1 MSDETKKEDQK
12 KSDRKWVDVTS
23 AALRVVGGVVVKSL
37 PWAGWILLGASELV
51 KLFGK

>member
-1 MSDETKKEDQK
+1 MSEKKDEPKTSSKG
-12 KSDRKWVDVTS
+12 WVDVTS

-37 PWAGWILLGASELV
+37 PWLGWCLLGASELI